1 MSRLKQWLA
10 DPKNWKNIA
19 IFGGI
24 LFVLPVAALYTLP
37 GIMSTIINANFY
49 AMIGIPLGLMTIG
62 TGRLNFG
69 PNLYIGIGGYAAAL
83 LSVHLGWGPAATFP
97 FAVIASV
104 LVALGFSPVVN
115 ISKGLYFIL
124 LSLLMP
130 LIFLELTFVYSN
142 IFKGDVG
149 LSGIAQLVTF
159 GSPKLSA
166 IIVCYFSLCIMLLYL
181 FVTHK
186 IIHSRYGI
194 MMSTI
199 NDDEEVAEAVGINIR
214 KVKIITFMIS
224 AGMIGVSGWF
234 MAHYFGTFSG
244 ISYLP
249 LTFMMKILLVLIIG
263 GRAQIH
269 GCVAGAYFVAF
280 LEMMLSRTL
289 GFIQPVIF
297 PVVLFI
303 LLLALPEGLFGLFR
317 KRQYGEYMPTLHV
330 RR

>member
-1 MSRLKQWLA
+1 MLNWKEWLR
-10 DPKNWKNIA
+10 DPKNWQNIV
-19 IFGGI
+19 IFGSL
-24 LFVLPVAALYTLP
+24 LFLLPLVAYFTLP
-37 GIMSTIINANFY
+37 GIMSTIVTANFY

-83 LSVHLGWGPAATFP
+83 LSVHLGWGPLATFP
-97 FAVIASV
+97 FAVIAAV

-115 ISKGLYFIL
+115 ISKGLYFVL

-149 LSGIAQLVTF
+149 LSGIEQLITT
-159 GSPKLSA
+159 GMAKLDI
-166 IIVCYFSLCIMLLYL
+166 IIVCYLSLIIVLLYL
-181 FVTHK
+181 FVTHQL
-186 IIHSRYGI
+186 IHSRYGL

-199 NDDEEVAEAVGINIR
+199 NDDEEVAQAVGINISR
-214 KVKIITFMIS
+214 IKILTFIAS

-269 GCVAGAYFVAF
+269 GCVVGAYFVAF
-280 LEMMLSRTL
+280 LEMLLSRL
-289 GFIQPVIF
+289 VGNIQPVLF
-297 PVVLFI
+297 PIILFI
-303 LLLALPEGLFGLFR
+303 LLLSLPEGLFGLFR
-317 KRQYGEYMPTLHV
+317 KRAYGEYMPTLHV

>member
-1 MSRLKQWLA
+1 MPSWKQWLA
-10 DPKNWKNIA
+10 DPGNWKNIA

-24 LFVLPVAALYTLP
+24 LFILPIIAYFTLP
-37 GIMSTIINANFY
+37 GIMSTVITANFY
-49 AMIGIPLGLMTIG
+49 AMVGIPLGLMTIG

-83 LSVHLGWGPAATFP
+83 LSVHLGWGPLFTFP

-104 LVALGFSPVVN
+104 LVALGFSPTVN
-115 ISKGLYFIL
+115 ISKGLYFVL

-149 LSGIAQLVTF
+149 LSGITQFIAT
-159 GSPKLSA
+159 GSPKLNVF
-166 IIVCYFSLCIMLLYL
+166 ILCYFSLIIVLLYL
-181 FVTHK
+181 YATHK
-186 IIHSRYGI
+186 LINSRYGI

-199 NDDEEVAEAVGINIR
+199 NDDEEVAEGIGIKIR
-214 KVKIITFMIS
+214 KVKILMFVLS

-234 MAHYFGTFSG
+234 MAHYFGTFAG

-249 LTFMMKILLVLIIG
+249 LTFMMKILLVLILG

-269 GCVAGAYFVAF
+269 GCVVGAYFIAF
-280 LEMMLSRTL
+280 LEMFLSRTL
-289 GFIQPVIF
+289 GFVQPIVFPVI
-297 PVVLFI
+297 LFI

-317 KRQYGEYMPTLHV
+317 KRKYGEYMPTLHV